1 MNKINILFKKDILI
15 SKKEFSS
22 LLSGIAFGLTSIIFY
37 NLTID
42 LFILDVKTIL
52 PGLLWITFLFCGI
65 LVTNKSFEQ
74 ELDHGIIYALKILNV
89 PLTLIAIS
97 KTATNFAFILI
108 IEFVLM
114 LAALLFFNI
123 QIVDFR
129 MILPIIIISLGMI
142 SLLTCL
148 SPLSYKNQSG
158 TFLTYII
165 VVPLL
170 IPLLLA
176 ATRITFVLIGIID
189 VEQHWLLLG
198 TLFSFWQTLMSIILF
213 QFIIDE

>member
-1 MNKINILFKKDILI
+1 MKKLSILFNKDLLI
-15 SKKEFSS
+15 SKKEYSS
-22 LLSGIAFGLTSIIFY
+22 LFSGIAFGLTSIIFY

-42 LFILDVKTIL
+42 LFILDVKTVL

-74 ELDHGIIYALKILNV
+74 EIDNGIIYALKILNI

-97 KTATNFAFILI
+97 KTVTNFLFILV
-108 IEFVLM
+108 IEFVLII
-114 LAALLFFNI
+114 AALVFFNI

-189 VEQHWLLLG
+189 VEQHWVLLG
-198 TLFSFWQTLMSIILF
+198 TLFSFWQTIMSIILF

>member
-1 MNKINILFKKDILI
+1 MKKMRILFKKDFLI
-15 SKKEFSS
+15 SRKEFNS
-22 LLSGIAFGLTSIIFY
+22 LFSGIAFGLTSIIFY

-42 LFILDVKTIL
+42 LFMLDAKTIL

-74 ELDHGIIYALKILNV
+74 ELDNGIIYALKILNV
-89 PLTLIAIS
+89 PFTLIAIS
-97 KTATNFAFILI
+97 KTTTNFLFILI
-108 IEFVLM
+108 IESVLL

-176 ATRITFVLIGIID
+176 ATRITFVLIGLID

-198 TLFSFWQTLMSIILF
+198 TLFSFWQTIMSIILF

>member
-1 MNKINILFKKDILI
+1 MKKLKILFYKDLSI
-15 SKKEFSS
+15 SRQEFNS
-22 LLSGIAFGLTSIIFY
+22 LFSGIAFGLTSIIFY

-74 ELDHGIIYALKILNV
+74 ELDNGLMHALKVLNI

-97 KTATNFAFILI
+97 KTAINFLFILI
-108 IEFVLM
+108 IEFVLIM
-114 LAALLFFNI
+114 AALLFFNI
-123 QIVDFR
+123 QIVDLR
-129 MILPIIIISLGMI
+129 MIFPIIIISLGMI

-148 SPLSYKNQSG
+148 SPLSYKDQSG

-170 IPLLLA
+170 VPLLLA
-176 ATRITFVLIGIID
+176 ATRITYVLIGIIE

-198 TLFSFWQTLMSIILF
+198 TLFSFWHTIMSLILF
-213 QFIIDE
+213 LFIIDE